1 MSRIIRC
8 TQGDD
13 LWIAARIG
21 RVTGS
26 NVGTLLAPQTTRQ
39 STRKGVV
46 YPAGTEAI
54 EKADYRQ
61 KLVVER
67 IYGRAVN
74 NVTTQYM
81 KDGSDREPFARMLY
95 EADTQEAVELV
106 GFALHPVWDWFG
118 ASADG
123 LVAEEGG
130 VELKCPAEMTHDGY
144 AANIDL
150 LVQEYKGQVLGNL
163 ICFPERE
170 WWDLVSFQP
179 YAPDSLKLLK
189 APRFHRSD
197 WEGTLALIADEAQ
210 EMNAQVEAEIA
221 KRGLPSTQWAIMP
234 NYEKPSTFKEQLRQ
248 SVAHDEALILDEDI
262 AWIKAKHAQ
271 HNPDAPKE
279 E

>member
-21 RVTGS
+21 RITGS
-26 NVGTLLAPQTTRQ
+26 NVGALLAPATTRQ
-39 STRKGVV
+39 STRKGII
-46 YPAGTEAI
+46 YQAGTEAI

-81 KDGSDREPFARMLY
+81 KDGSDREPYARMLY

-106 GFALHPVWDWFG
+106 GFALHPEWDWFG

-123 LVAEEGG
+123 LVAADGG
-130 VELKCPAEMTHDGY
+130 VELKCPNEMTHDGY
-144 AANIDL
+144 AANRDL

-179 YAPDSLKLLK
+179 YAPDALKLLK

-197 WEGTLALIADEAQ
+197 WADTIAEIEDRAQ
-210 EMNAQVEAEIA
+210 ELNAQIEEEIA
-221 KRGLPSTQWAIMP
+221 KRGLPATEWAIMP

-248 SVAHDEALILDEDI
+248 SVAQDEALILDEDI
-262 AWIKAKHAQ
+262 AWIQAKHAQ
-271 HNPDAPKE
+271 HTPDAQE
-279 E
+279 